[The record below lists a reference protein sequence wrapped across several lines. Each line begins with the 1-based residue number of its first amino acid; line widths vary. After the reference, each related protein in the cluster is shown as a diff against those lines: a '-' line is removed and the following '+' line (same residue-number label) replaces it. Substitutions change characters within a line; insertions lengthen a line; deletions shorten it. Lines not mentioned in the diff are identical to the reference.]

1 MSDLH
6 PVTSHAAAL
15 YPFLAPRPVDS
26 VALLDDVRASSE
38 AKTREIVALRDR
50 LHTEL
55 GARLVA
61 CSLAMARAVEA
72 GGRLFTFGNGG
83 SATDA
88 QAVATLFARPPWGR
102 PVAALALSSNA
113 ATVTALANDVG
124 FDLVYARQLAAYAA
138 AGDVAVG
145 LSTSGNSDNVLRAL
159 VEARRRG
166 LPTVALSGYDGGRMA
181 DTPAIDHLLVVPSA
195 SVHRIQEAQT
205 TLYQVLWELTQAS
218 LATGGL
224 PHE

>member
-1 MSDLH
+1 MSAIH
-6 PVTSHAAAL
+6 PVTAHTAAL
-15 YPFLAPRPVDS
+15 YPFLASRPTDP
-26 VALLDDVRASSE
+26 VALLEDVRASSE
-38 AKTREIVALRDR
+38 AKTREIAALRDR
-50 LHTEL
+50 LHAEL
-55 GARLVA
+55 GARLMACAVA
-61 CSLAMARAVEA
+61 LAHALDA

-102 PVAALALSSNA
+102 PAAALALSANA

-124 FDLVYARQLAAYAA
+124 FDAVYARQLAAYAA
-138 AGDVAVG
+138 PGDVAVG
-145 LSTSGNSDNVLRAL
+145 LSTSGNSDNVIRAL
-159 VEARRRG
+159 GEGRRRG
-166 LPTVALSGYDGGRMA
+166 LLTVGLSGYDGGRMA
-181 DTPAIDHLLVVPSA
+181 QTPAIDHLFVVPSA

-224 PHE
+224 RHE